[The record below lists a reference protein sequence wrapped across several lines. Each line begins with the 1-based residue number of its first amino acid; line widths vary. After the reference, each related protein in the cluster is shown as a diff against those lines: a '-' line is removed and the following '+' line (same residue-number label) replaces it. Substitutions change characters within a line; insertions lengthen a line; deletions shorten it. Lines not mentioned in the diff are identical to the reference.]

1 MKSVILPTIRIFT
14 VNIWY
19 GAYSFMVV
27 NLTHQSQTDLKW
39 NKRLDLFIKFKKK
52 RYHSILSG

>member
-27 NLTHQSQTDLKW
+27 NLTHQSQTDW
-39 NKRLDLFIKFKKK
+39 SETSDLI
-52 RYHSILSG
+52 YL